1 MAEVLLFHHVL
12 GLTEGVG
19 AFADGLR
26 RAGHTVHVP
35 DLFEGRT
42 FEDLEAGG
50 AYAQE
55 VGFDTLVARGERAAE
70 GLPAEIVYAGFSLGV
85 LPAQKLAQTRPG
97 AVGALLVS
105 ACVPADAFGADWP
118 EGMPVQ
124 VHGMDADPY
133 FVGDGD
139 LAAARELVAGAGDR
153 ELFLYPGTAHLFAEP
168 GTKEYVPEAAA
179 LCAERVLCFLDA
191 PKG

>member
-19 AFADGLR
+19 AFADELR

-35 DLFEGRT
+35 DLYEGRT
-42 FEDLEAGG
+42 FDDVEAGG

-55 VGFDTLVARGERAAE
+55 VGFDVLTERGERVAE
-70 GLPAEIVYAGFSLGV
+70 TLPDELVYAGFSLGV

-97 AVGALLVS
+97 ARGALLFS
-105 ACVPADAFGADWP
+105 ACVPGDAFAPAWP
-118 EGMPVQ
+118 DGVPVQ
-124 VHGMDADPY
+124 VHAMDADPF

-139 LAAARELVAGAGDR
+139 LAAARELVADAGDR
-153 ELFLYPGTAHLFAEP
+153 ELFLYPGSSHLFAER
-168 GTKEYVPEAAA
+168 GAASYEPEATGASLARALAFLAA
-179 LCAERVLCFLDA
+179 LK
-191 PKG
+191 P

>member
-1 MAEVLLFHHVL
+1 MAEVLLFHHSL
-12 GLTEGVG
+12 GLTAGVG

-35 DLFEGRT
+35 DLYEGRT
-42 FEDLEAGG
+42 FEDLETGVG
-50 AYAQE
+50 YAQE
-55 VGFDTLVARGERAAE
+55 VGFDTITARGEQAAE
-70 GLPAEIVYAGFSLGV
+70 GLPEEIVYAGFSLGV

-97 AVGALLVS
+97 AAGALLFG
-105 ACVPADAFGADWP
+105 ACVPVATFGPEWP
-118 EGMPVQ
+118 QGVPAQ

-153 ELFLYPGTAHLFAEP
+153 ELFLYPGTAHLFAER
-168 GTKEYVPEAAA
+168 GTADFVPEAAA

-191 PKG
+191 LKG